1 MESNGLAAAITLLIG
16 CLLVAG
22 AALSLRSESRIRR
35 LYGVD
40 ATDENAVRA
49 NATVVGLCGIG
60 MCAFAAAIYFGVS
73 ARLVGTVTVVVSAG
87 LCIVLGWLI
96 RYRDRRELL
105 TTPNVDRATARRLGG
120 AAILCGGLVLPL
132 APAIWLRAGP
142 GLLLGI
148 ALGGSFVSLF
158 AVAYA
163 YG

>member
-87 LCIVLGWLI
+87 LCIVLG
-96 RYRDRRELL
+96 
-105 TTPNVDRATARRLGG
+105 
-120 AAILCGGLVLPL
+120 
-132 APAIWLRAGP
+132 
-142 GLLLGI
+142 
-148 ALGGSFVSLF
+148 
-158 AVAYA
+158 
-163 YG
+163 